1 MQEVLSTKT
10 LRPEAIIMQTAEPQ
24 AFFLQTVGQL
34 AKTPCPTLKL
44 IPHKG
49 KTVGR
54 HQKNLHEGRKKVTIS
69 KKIEINPGKPRIK
82 VKKITQQLVPS
93 KSVAEKLRKSAIF
106 TEPIKETKADK
117 QRREAKR
124 RLMQLE
130 VFTSLIKELT
140 PKIKIKDRYWYS
152 QYNNTIRD
160 QLNEADYLLL
170 RQLIRSFAILNS
182 QNRTQT
188 NDNTYEVSEQDYL
201 FAFRLLKWKNKA
213 LKRKIKAESINF
225 IDRIEWFFGNE
236 IFTVRE
242 VQQKL
247 KIRNIERIREYI
259 RHYVQEGT
267 IERKNFKLRLITK
280 SIY

>member
-1 MQEVLSTKT
+1 MQEVLNTKT
-10 LRPEAIIMQTAEPQ
+10 LRPKAIIMQTAEPQ

-54 HQKNLHEGRKKVTIS
+54 HQKNLHEDRKKVTIS
-69 KKIEINPGKPRIK
+69 KKTEINPGKPRIE
-82 VKKITQQLVPS
+82 VKTILKNVNL
-93 KSVAEKLRKSAIF
+93 KKSAIF
-106 TEPIKETKADK
+106 TEPVKETKADK